1 MLALIESLL
10 NPCTW
15 AQPQRGCTRICARQC
30 LRPFKHEEGW
40 SQAPEERLMPQA
52 SETHC
57 PSGILLVPLTS
68 VPDTL
73 SPGSPSPPVW
83 LAVLAPSPAPTLP
96 LWPGPLTEL
105 LSDQKMCDCWFLW
118 LVSLDPGKLC
128 PGFRLSTGTESL
140 LLETSKQ

>member
-1 MLALIESLL
+1 
-10 NPCTW
+10 
-15 AQPQRGCTRICARQC
+15 
-30 LRPFKHEEGW
+30 
-40 SQAPEERLMPQA
+40 MPQA

-68 VPDTL
+68 VPETL

-96 LWPGPLTEL
+96 LWPGPLTGL

-118 LVSLDPGKLC
+118 LGSLGPGKLC
-128 PGFRLSTGTESL
+128 PGFRLSTGTKAL